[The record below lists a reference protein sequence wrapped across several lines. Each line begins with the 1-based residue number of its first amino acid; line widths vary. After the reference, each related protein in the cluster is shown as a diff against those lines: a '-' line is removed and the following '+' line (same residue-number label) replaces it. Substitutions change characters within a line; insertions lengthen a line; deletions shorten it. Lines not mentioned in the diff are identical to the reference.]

1 MRIGSWPLNQEHF
14 LRMEI
19 VIANACRIICES
31 VDSLSFSF
39 PFRWKNDCVHA
50 IKKRFDKVCAFE
62 ITFSVSSEGLI
73 SF

>member
-1 MRIGSWPLNQEHF
+1 MRIGSWPLNQEHY

-19 VIANACRIICES
+19 VFANACRIICES
-31 VDSLSFSF
+31 VDSLS
-39 PFRWKNDCVHA
+39 FRWKNDCVHA